1 MYKKL
6 LSFLEPISFKHQY
19 GFRPKHSTIHPII
32 QLLNYCAE
40 SNNKPR
46 LEITL
51 AIFCDLS
58 KVFDVISILLNKL
71 NTYGIRGNANN
82 WFRSYLANISQFVDI
97 NDHSSCLLNIQYGVP
112 QGSIPGPLFYS
123 IYVNDIPN
131 SYNGNILSFT
141 DDTTLCMSNSN
152 LP

>member
-6 LSFLEPISFKHQY
+6 LSFLEPILFKHQY
-19 GFRPKHSTIHPII
+19 GFRSKNSTIHPII
-32 QLLNYCAE
+32 QLLNYCPE

-46 LEITL
+46 PELL
-51 AIFCDLS
+51 WLS
-58 KVFDVISILLNKL
+58 CVICPKLLTSSEILLNKL